1 MNLTRKYKIHRL
13 SPCLN
18 KKEIEIISFIE
29 NKLKGLKLVKKDE
42 YPQYRFYVNS
52 DDETIL
58 QQSITSDRLL
68 IGYKG
73 FWEVLETTYLL
84 EYIDIQDI
92 IRYMVLI
99 HLKFRTSTPLSN
111 IYIVNQKL

>member
-29 NKLKGLKLVKKDE
+29 SMLKRLKLVKRDD
-42 YPQYRFYVNS
+42 YPESIFYVNS
-52 DDETIL
+52 DDKFIL
-58 QQSITSDRLL
+58 EHDDENGRLWVR
-68 IGYKG
+68 YND
-73 FWEVLETTYLL
+73 FWEVLEEKYLL

-99 HLKFRTSTPLSN
+99 HLKFKSPTPVRFN
-111 IYIVNQKL
+111 H